1 MHVLPHSL
9 APTLNQVTTDP
20 RLCWSLLN
28 TPGQV
33 WAVSCGVT
41 VPFSWVLVLTKFCC
55 ALQESISQSCV
66 SSRSSVVGLMATSSK
81 RVYAIPKSAAPR
93 APALKQP
100 TAEPYLHRRHS
111 NTVLSLWGSL
121 GPGAH
126 KVCLS
131 PLSVSGGYGV

>member
-55 ALQESISQSCV
+55 AHQESISQSCV
-66 SSRSSVVGLMATSSK
+66 NYGSSMVGLMVTSSK
-81 RVYAIPKSAAPR
+81 RAYVIPKSVALR
-93 APALKQP
+93 APVPAADHHQPVPPQEMLK
-100 TAEPYLHRRHS
+100 HS
-111 NTVLSLWGSL
+111 SVSISVGSL
-121 GPGAH
+121 GHGAH
-126 KVCLS
+126 RFV
-131 PLSVSGGYGV
+131 